1 MTTFEAIQ
9 RKRQRLLMVVARD
22 GARNLRVFGSVA
34 RGEADAA
41 SDLDLLVDVE
51 PGRSLIDL
59 GELLVDLEA
68 EFGTRVDV
76 VTEAG
81 LRPALRERVSGTPCH
96 CEGPAG
102 APCSRRLD
110 PLEAEARRL
119 LDAGAT
125 KE

>member
-1 MTTFEAIQ
+1 MTFEAIQ
-9 RKRQRLLMVVARD
+9 RKRQRLLMMAAQH

-96 CEGPAG
+96 REGPAG

>member
-59 GELLVDLEA
+59 GALLVDLEA
-68 EFGTRVDV
+68 EVGTRVDV

-96 CEGPAG
+96 REGPAG